1 MSGSLEGK
9 SVIVTGADVGVGLA
23 IARKC
28 AENGARVMMTADR
41 EKKLRAECDV
51 LTASGETAICFSGD
65 LSQKLTVAN
74 LLSTTIDAHDRIDI
88 LINASRD
95 MQKSDPL
102 DPDNPVFE
110 SLMKT
115 NVMNPLK
122 LTQRVMRRAMQMQD
136 DENGIP
142 GLQSVVNVGSI
153 AARRT
158 LPELMAYSVA
168 SAALDQMTRS
178 LAASLAA
185 MGTRVNAIALGS
197 VMSASLQNALQ
208 DQENLQQRI
217 VAVTPL
223 NRIGEADEAA
233 EVAVFLASD
242 AASFVTGQIIA
253 VDGGRTI
260 LDPIQVPA
268 H

>member
-1 MSGSLEGK
+1 MAGSLDGK

-28 AENGARVMMTADR
+28 TEYGARVMMTSNND
-41 EKKLRAECDV
+41 EKLQDECDV
-51 LTASGETAICFSGD
+51 LCRAGGTAACFAGD
-65 LSQKLTVAN
+65 LSQKLTIAN
-74 LLSTTIDAHDRIDI
+74 LLSTTIDTNDRIDV

-95 MQKSDPL
+95 MQSSDPF
-102 DPDNPVFE
+102 DPDNSVFE
-110 SLMKT
+110 ALIKS
-115 NVMNPLK
+115 NVMTPLR
-122 LTQRVMRRAMQMQD
+122 LTQHVVRKVTQ
-136 DENGIP
+136 
-142 GLQSVVNVGSI
+142 LQESNPDVPALQAVVNIGSI

-178 LAASLAA
+178 MAAAFA
-185 MGTRVNAIALGS
+185 KQGTRVNGIALGS
-197 VMSASLQNALQ
+197 VMSGSLHAALQ
-208 DQENLQQRI
+208 DREGLQESLT
-217 VAVTPL
+217 AVTPL
-223 NRIGEADEAA
+223 GRIGDADEAA

-260 LDPIQVPA
+260 LDPMQVPA